1 MASSTKPC
9 HVPGNDI
16 STEDN
21 VLETGAS
28 LIQVLTLARFSRI
41 FSNPKLQNFEP
52 TKQLCAHLNAFH
64 TYADEPGRYVEANHY
79 CAHLT
84 EGIIF

>member
-1 MASSTKPC
+1 MATDSK
-9 HVPGNDI
+9 VPGGPVP
-16 STEDN
+16 TEDK

-28 LIQVLTLARFSRI
+28 MIQDF
-41 FSNPKLQNFEP
+41 QP

-64 TYADEPGRYVEANHY
+64 TYADEPGRFVETNHY

-84 EGIIF
+84 EGISCHISPHLISSLLHVYIGT